1 MNKGLRSSSQWKP
14 EVREEKPAQIS
25 SKAELKEDVAM
36 IEAQASL
43 PSEKGE
49 KMTSARMISEL
60 IQKNKNITQIEIE
73 EKLKHGISLICD
85 DPLSN

>member
-1 MNKGLRSSSQWKP
+1 
-14 EVREEKPAQIS
+14 
-25 SKAELKEDVAM
+25 M